1 MQVDQQNEVG
11 AESNVMKDSKVVDQ
25 LQVLQQQQQV
35 DSTQIVNEVKELVQ
49 KMGKPGIHNVG
60 GTIINN
66 LDKVKSIQK
75 SSSKEPKKPAA

>member
-1 MQVDQQNEVG
+1 MQVDQQNEGG
-11 AESNVMKDSKVVDQ
+11 AESKVVKVSKVADQ
-25 LQVLQQQQQV
+25 PQLLEQQQV
-35 DSTQIVNEVKELVQ
+35 DSTQIVNEVKEMIQ
-49 KMGKPGIHNVG
+49 KMGQPGIHNVG